1 MPDMEGNN
9 ERCRVRMKMSWILT
23 SVTQL
28 VYSNNLV
35 YSNRFKAKGP
45 GNFHHVDGNEDKN
58 ILMAER
64 SRENEMLERA
74 FPC

>member
-1 MPDMEGNN
+1 MPDMGGNN

-28 VYSNNLV
+28 VDSINFV
-35 YSNRFKAKGP
+35 DPIRFKAKGP
-45 GNFHHVDGNEDKN
+45 EKFQHVDGNEDKN

-64 SRENEMLERA
+64 TRENEMLERV